1 MPSHTDPLFDRAA
14 GCLMGQIAGDSLG
27 GLVEFCSPATI
38 RERYPDGPRLL
49 EDGGTWNILAG
60 QPTDDSEMALMLARL
75 LAEAVEYDAE
85 EARRRYLFWLES
97 GPFDMGRTIA
107 LGLRGHPD
115 PDSQANGALMRVSP
129 LGIFGATRHWHD
141 VARWA
146 QQDAALTHAHPVCQQ
161 ANALYACLIAQ
172 AIRSGDSPQ
181 DLYAW
186 LLRLARR
193 QRLEPCLYDIL
204 EQAPHEAPADYVHKM
219 GWVRIALHNA
229 LWQLL
234 HAPTLEEGV
243 VDTVRRGGD
252 TDTNAA
258 ICGALLGAGPVGLCA
273 MQCARLFGPAQVIAV
288 DILPSRL
295 QLAQERGYADL
306 TIDAAADDVEARILD
321 ATGGLG
327 ADAVI
332 ECAGGHDTFQTAWK
346 VARPNATVAVVAMY
360 EEAQSLPLHLMYGK
374 NLTFRTGGVDA
385 THSAELIR
393 LIERGRI
400 DTNPLI
406 THSLPLNKILEGY
419 RIFEQRQDDCIKCAI
434 TPWKR

>member
-1 MPSHTDPLFDRAA
+1 
-14 GCLMGQIAGDSLG
+14 
-27 GLVEFCSPATI
+27 
-38 RERYPDGPRLL
+38 
-49 EDGGTWNILAG
+49 
-60 QPTDDSEMALMLARL
+60 MALMLARL

-193 QRLEPCLYDIL
+193 QRLEPCLYEIL
-204 EQAPHEAPADYVHKM
+204 ELAPHEAPADYVHKM

-258 ICGALLGAGPVGLCA
+258 ICGALLGAVYGLRNGGKPSLPAARRPDDRACTTPALTVSGPPMCRTLS
-273 MQCARLFGPAQVIAV
+273 PACWKTAAISAGNASA
-288 DILPSRL
+288 PRKTTCPRSS
-295 QLAQERGYADL
+295 ASP
-306 TIDAAADDVEARILD
+306 DAA
-321 ATGGLG
+321 G
-327 ADAVI
+327 
-332 ECAGGHDTFQTAWK
+332 
-346 VARPNATVAVVAMY
+346 RPV
-360 EEAQSLPLHLMYGK
+360 P
-374 NLTFRTGGVDA
+374 
-385 THSAELIR
+385 
-393 LIERGRI
+393 
-400 DTNPLI
+400 
-406 THSLPLNKILEGY
+406 
-419 RIFEQRQDDCIKCAI
+419 
-434 TPWKR
+434 

>member
-193 QRLEPCLYDIL
+193 QRLEPCLYEIL
-204 EQAPHEAPADYVHKM
+204 ELAPHEAPADYVHKM

-243 VDTVRRGGD
+243 VDTVRAAVIRTPTPPSAGPCWEPCTVWKPSRRNGD
-252 TDTNAA
+252 KPSLPAARRPDDRACTTPALTASGPSMCRPLSPACWKTAA
-258 ICGALLGAGPVGLCA
+258 ISAGNASAPRKMTCPRSSA
-273 MQCARLFGPAQVIAV
+273 SP
-288 DILPSRL
+288 
-295 QLAQERGYADL
+295 
-306 TIDAAADDVEARILD
+306 DAA
-321 ATGGLG
+321 G
-327 ADAVI
+327 
-332 ECAGGHDTFQTAWK
+332 
-346 VARPNATVAVVAMY
+346 RPV
-360 EEAQSLPLHLMYGK
+360 P
-374 NLTFRTGGVDA
+374 
-385 THSAELIR
+385 
-393 LIERGRI
+393 
-400 DTNPLI
+400 
-406 THSLPLNKILEGY
+406 
-419 RIFEQRQDDCIKCAI
+419 
-434 TPWKR
+434 

>member
-75 LAEAVEYDAE
+75 LAGAVGYDAE
-85 EARRRYLFWLES
+85 DARRRYLFWLES
-97 GPFDMGRTIA
+97 RPFDMGRTIA

-129 LGIFGATRHWHD
+129 LGIFGATRHWQD

-146 QQDAALTHAHPVCQQ
+146 QQDAALTHAHPVCRQ

-172 AIRSGDSPQ
+172 AIGSGDSPQ

-193 QRLEPCLYDIL
+193 QRLEPCLYEIL
-204 EQAPHEAPADYVHKM
+204 ELAPHEAPADYVHKM

-258 ICGALLGAGPVGLCA
+258 ICGALLGAVYGLEA
-273 MQCARLFGPAQVIAV
+273 IPAQWRQA
-288 DILPSRL
+288 ILACRPQAGRPGVHHPRPDCFWPADVPDLVPRL
-295 QLAQERGYADL
+295 LEDRRDFRWERFCSTEDDL
-306 TIDAAADDVEARILD
+306 PT
-321 ATGGLG
+321 
-327 ADAVI
+327 
-332 ECAGGHDTFQTAWK
+332 
-346 VARPNATVAVVAMY
+346 
-360 EEAQSLPLHLMYGK
+360 
-374 NLTFRTGGVDA
+374 
-385 THSAELIR
+385 LIR
-393 LIERGRI
+393 K
-400 DTNPLI
+400 
-406 THSLPLNKILEGY
+406 S
-419 RIFEQRQDDCIKCAI
+419 
-434 TPWKR
+434 

>member
-75 LAEAVEYDAE
+75 LAGAVGYDAE
-85 EARRRYLFWLES
+85 DARRRYLFWLES
-97 GPFDMGRTIA
+97 RPFDMGRTIA

-146 QQDAALTHAHPVCQQ
+146 QQDAALTHAHPVCRQ

-172 AIRSGDSPQ
+172 AIGSGDSPQ

-193 QRLEPCLYDIL
+193 QRLEPCLYEIL
-204 EQAPHEAPADYVHKM
+204 ELAPHEAPADYVHKMGWVRIALHNARRQRLEPCLYEILELAPHEAPADYVHKM

-234 HAPTLEEGV
+234 HAPTLEEGM

-258 ICGALLGAGPVGLCA
+258 ICGALLGAVYGLEA
-273 MQCARLFGPAQVIAV
+273 IPAQWRQAILACRPQAGRPGVHHPRPVCFWPV
-288 DILPSRL
+288 DVPDLVPRLLEDRRDFRWERFCSTEDDLP
-295 QLAQERGYADL
+295 
-306 TIDAAADDVEARILD
+306 T
-321 ATGGLG
+321 
-327 ADAVI
+327 
-332 ECAGGHDTFQTAWK
+332 
-346 VARPNATVAVVAMY
+346 
-360 EEAQSLPLHLMYGK
+360 
-374 NLTFRTGGVDA
+374 
-385 THSAELIR
+385 LIR
-393 LIERGRI
+393 K
-400 DTNPLI
+400 
-406 THSLPLNKILEGY
+406 S
-419 RIFEQRQDDCIKCAI
+419 
-434 TPWKR
+434 